1 MKILLEISY
10 VGTGFAGYQVQ
21 PGKLTVQSALQDAI
35 EKVYGER
42 YAVKGCSRTD
52 TGVHALQYF
61 ATFDTDKSI
70 PTDRIPHALNSV
82 LDKRIS
88 VRSAQTVDMD
98 FHVRHDVL
106 YKEYEY
112 RVQLGAVP
120 NPFLDGRVW
129 HYPKL
134 LRSNA
139 LERMQNAAKAFVG
152 THDFSGFMSAGSDVA
167 DTVRDVKWLKVSLD
181 DDMLTVRIAA
191 DGFLYNMVRI
201 IVGTLIEAGSGR
213 IDPEKM
219 VDIIA
224 SCDRSS
230 AGMTAPPEGLYLK
243 EIVFAKQ
250 LQNN

>member
-1 MKILLEISY
+1 MMKILLEISY

-52 TGVHALQYF
+52 AGVHALQYF

-82 LDKRIS
+82 IDKRIS

-112 RVQLGAVP
+112 RVQLGAVHD
-120 NPFLDGRVW
+120 PFLDGRVW
-129 HYPKL
+129 HYSKPL
-134 LRSNA
+134 QSDA

-152 THDFSGFMSAGSDVA
+152 IHDFSGFVSAGSDVA

-181 DDMLTVRIAA
+181 GDILTVRIAA

-219 VDIIA
+219 ADIIA
-224 SCDRSS
+224 SCDRSR

-243 EIVFAKQ
+243 KVMFK
-250 LQNN
+250 